1 MLKRKVAIFTGN
13 RAEYGLL
20 YSLMR
25 EIKCSPH
32 FSLDLIVTGGH
43 LDANFGNT
51 IEEIKND
58 GFDIASVV
66 HLEYTKGTLHEVPQA
81 ISSCIHGMSEALS
94 TLKPDI
100 LVVYADRFEGF
111 GAVIAASQMNIP
123 VAHIEGGD
131 LTEGGALDDSV
142 RHAMTK
148 LSHIHF
154 PTNSQARNRILA
166 MGEED
171 WRVVNVGFPGLDGL
185 ALNDLDSEE
194 SVLDY
199 LNFTSDSP
207 IVLFTQHSITTE
219 PHMAS
224 YQVKETL
231 IAIEQLLLDGVQ
243 VVATYPNNDWGGD
256 DIVRE
261 LLEFES
267 KGHVN
272 FRLIPSLGR
281 RRYHGVLNLALKE
294 NYKVACIGNSSSG
307 LKETPAFKCPTVN
320 IGDRQKGRLSGENVI
335 HCTNQADL
343 IYKSVQTCLHDQNY
357 RQLCLDVTN
366 PYGVGNAGKKMHDYL
381 RDIPLGDEL
390 LKKKMT
396 LSGQQNDG
404 WFK

>member
-25 EIKCSPH
+25 EIKTSSH

-43 LDANFGNT
+43 LDVNFGNT
-51 IEEIKND
+51 IEEIKSD
-58 GFDIASVV
+58 GFDISSIVD
-66 HLEYTKGTLHEVPQA
+66 LEYTKGASTEVSQA
-81 ISSCIHGMSEALS
+81 ISSCIHGMSEVLG

-123 VAHIEGGD
+123 VAHVEGGD

-148 LSHIHF
+148 LSHVHF

-166 MGEED
+166 MGEES
-171 WRVVNVGFPGLDGL
+171 WRVLNVGFPGLDGL
-185 ALNDLDSEE
+185 ALNDLASEE
-194 SVLDY
+194 SVLDF
-199 LNFTSDSP
+199 LNFTSDAP

-219 PHMAS
+219 PHKAS
-224 YQVKETL
+224 SQVQESL
-231 IAIEQLLLDGVQ
+231 LAIERLLLEGVQ

-267 KGHVN
+267 KRHVN

-281 RRYHGVLNLALKE
+281 RRYHGVLNLAL
-294 NYKVACIGNSSSG
+294 NGSYRVACVGNSSSG
-307 LKETPAFKCPTVN
+307 LKETPAFRCPTVN
-320 IGDRQKGRLSGENVI
+320 VGERQKGRLSGDNVI
-335 HCTNQADL
+335 HCSNHVDL
-343 IYKSVQTCLHDQNY
+343 IYNSVKTCLYDEDH
-357 RQLCLDVTN
+357 RQVCNNVTN

-381 RDIPLGDEL
+381 RDMPLGDQL

-396 LSGQQNDG
+396 LSGLENEG